1 MSTAVVVDAGP
12 IIHLAEVDSL
22 AFLNLFQRLHIPD
35 EVWHETVG
43 QQRVTIEQVQVL
55 RSLQRITVPTSDC
68 EYFIQ
73 QNDLLHLH
81 RGELECL
88 YLCHSQRIDTLLT
101 DDLAV
106 RDAAKRLQITP
117 VGTLGVIVRAFHSQ
131 LISIEAAEQM
141 LHRLHSDSSLFV
153 TAAII
158 ELAVQQLRLNNRT

>member
-55 RSLQRITVPTSDC
+55 RSLQRITVPASDC

-81 RGELECL
+81 RG
-88 YLCHSQRIDTLLT
+88 
-101 DDLAV
+101 
-106 RDAAKRLQITP
+106 
-117 VGTLGVIVRAFHSQ
+117 
-131 LISIEAAEQM
+131 
-141 LHRLHSDSSLFV
+141 
-153 TAAII
+153 
-158 ELAVQQLRLNNRT
+158 

>member
-1 MSTAVVVDAGP
+1 MSTAVVVDAGR

-55 RSLQRITVPTSDC
+55 RSLQRITVPASDC

-106 RDAAKRLQITP
+106 RDAAKTGQP
-117 VGTLGVIVRAFHSQ
+117 LGVGQQRALGVSVASVMVWNLTLRTPTTLPIGSSH
-131 LISIEAAEQM
+131 AATIGGKFCPDG
-141 LHRLHSDSSLFV
+141 H
-153 TAAII
+153 
-158 ELAVQQLRLNNRT
+158 